1 MNKKLVAYQIDN
13 QIIGVDLNSWKRND
27 LNGNEPFLII
37 NSGETIPSG
46 YTDITSIEN
55 WNRFGNSIAND
66 YLVTKFEIRDI
77 ANSIGWSGLTNNE
90 KDLAIEYYINP
101 DMSHAVDYLMTEKGM
116 TSGESNQYLT
126 QKWHIHH
133 GNLLEACKERWYY
146 VKIVAV
152 KYLSFADAED
162 LFDKA
167 QNLIY
172 EYIEMGRL
180 GKDYGDKN
188 NGIMD
193 YLMSTNGYVD
203 QGLEEEGYILQ
214 TGTWNGFKD
223 ELKNVLVNGIYSK
236 YKN

>member
-77 ANSIGWSGLTNNE
+77 ANNIGWSGLTNNE

-203 QGLEEEGYILQ
+203 QGLEEEGYTLQ
-214 TGTWNGFKD
+214 TGTWNEFKD
-223 ELKNVLVNGIYSK
+223 ELENVLVNGIYSK

>member
-1 MNKKLVAYQIDN
+1 MSKKLLAYQIND
-13 QIIGVDLNSWKRND
+13 QTIGIDIQSWTASEINEND
-27 LNGNEPFLII
+27 PFLII

-55 WNRFGNSIAND
+55 WDKFGSGIAND

-101 DMSHAVDYLMTEKGM
+101 DMSHAIDYLMTEKGM
-116 TSGESNQYLT
+116 TSGESSQYLT

-133 GNLLEACKERWYY
+133 GNVLEACKERWYY